1 MSNHSM
7 TIVDV
12 PCGLVYVGERYRR
25 DLGDLDGLAASIA
38 AEGLLQPI
46 GISADYFLIF
56 GERRLRAVYDVLRQN
71 TIPARVVDVRSLTA
85 SEHAENEMRKDFT
98 PSERVAIARALEE
111 EIGDRQ
117 GERTD
122 LEVPENFPELEPGME
137 TREFAAE
144 RAGFGNYK
152 TYAQA
157 KRVVENGVDEL
168 IEQMDSEELSI
179 NAAYLIADQPP
190 ERQREIAALPES
202 ERRDAVRNL
211 RRKDLPTPAVAHEK
225 AKETGKAIL
234 DRNLQ
239 WQTPMPMEERR
250 PLIERN
256 LAVMAAIDAIRE
268 IEACQLSY
276 FDIANGIAEF
286 DTPDMNFA
294 GKCRAATEFLQLVT
308 QELDSHAIY

>member
-7 TIVDV
+7 TIVNV
-12 PCGLVYVGERYRR
+12 PCDLVYVGDRFRR
-25 DLGDLDGLAASIA
+25 DLGDLDALAASIA
-38 AEGLLQPI
+38 TEGLLQPI
-46 GISADYFLIF
+46 GITEDYYLIF
-56 GERRLRAVYDVLRQN
+56 GERRLQAVRDVLRQE
-71 TIPARVVDVRSLTA
+71 TIPARMVDVHSMVA
-85 SEHAENEMRKDFT
+85 CEYAENELRKNFT
-98 PSERVAIARALEE
+98 PSERVAIAQALEA

-122 LEVPENFPELEPGME
+122 LEPQENFPEVESGVQ

-144 RAGFGNYK
+144 RAGFGNYR
-152 TYAQA
+152 TYEQA
-157 KRVVENGVDEL
+157 KRVVEQGVDEV
-168 IEQMDSEELSI
+168 IEQMDSEDLSI

-202 ERRDAVRNL
+202 ERRDEVRKL